1 MHLYWLSYH
10 HQGRVDVVIQ
20 PALSLMHAR
29 LQAALANLDDGKFG
43 EGHQIDP
50 KIEKRVPMKMI
61 GTRMTTEEAV
71 KLLGMLNSE

>member
-10 HQGRVDVVIQ
+10 HEGRVDVVIQ

-29 LQAALANLDDGKFG
+29 LQVALADLDEGAFG
-43 EGHQIDP
+43 EGHQLDP

-61 GTRMTTEEAV
+61 GIRLPTEEAV
-71 KLLGMLNSE
+71 KLLGILDSE